1 MKRVLCF
8 VLIFIMAFSLTAC
21 ASERSSQKEETPE
34 DSNSW
39 TPVTVYEDFGEVAG
53 YSNTTI
59 EFETRCVLISKN
71 RQKSLPVTFRYTQNK
86 EIQIFSIDGIS
97 INGFRYKI
105 DENISESINVSRSS
119 LHTEL
124 GYSISNTSMNSED
137 FSKIWDAL
145 KEGKD
150 VAFCVVQTLGN
161 QTEKYAFIVSG
172 NGFKEAVDT
181 YIEKE

>member
-1 MKRVLCF
+1 
-8 VLIFIMAFSLTAC
+8 
-21 ASERSSQKEETPE
+21 
-34 DSNSW
+34 
-39 TPVTVYEDFGEVAG
+39 
-53 YSNTTI
+53 
-59 EFETRCVLISKN
+59 
-71 RQKSLPVTFRYTQNK
+71 
-86 EIQIFSIDGIS
+86 
-97 INGFRYKI
+97 
-105 DENISESINVSRSS
+105 
-119 LHTEL
+119 
-124 GYSISNTSMNSED
+124 MNSED